1 MPRQPTP
8 WFRKNRGW
16 YVQLDGKKIF
26 LGHGRQKAYLEYHRL
41 MAGKCNQPP
50 FIRMDDPCVV
60 SVLDAYLGRLA
71 TVSRPRRLESP
82 TYIRL
87 VSQLPSGF
95 RKVPGKLQSHPGSDR
110 RADLTHYEKTARN
123 YLTFVHVA
131 SITVLWR

>member
-1 MPRQPTP
+1 VTKVID
-8 WFRKNRGW
+8 FG
-16 YVQLDGKKIF
+16 IA
-26 LGHGRQKAYLEYHRL
+26 KATGQSLTDSTL
-41 MAGKCNQPP
+41 FTAISQ
-50 FIRMDDPCVV
+50 VV
-60 SVLDAYLGRLA
+60 GRLA